1 MNTYEVLLQRDNG
14 YNKTVIVHDCMS
26 EDEASLLAESQYG
39 LPVLRVLWKR
49 RTDNNTFSDDDYNSM
64 ASPLNRSFAGFMG
77 GLGLLCIGAG
87 VIILIEFW
95 YLFVGGAIGYASWK
109 VFGFGNDKENK

>member
-14 YNKTVIVHDCMS
+14 YNKTVTVHDCYS

-49 RTDNNTFSDDDYNSM
+49 STNNNTFSDDDYNSM

-77 GLGLLCIGAG
+77 GLGLLCVGAG

-95 YLFVGGAIGYASWK
+95 YLFVIGGVGYAGYKAYNNSK
-109 VFGFGNDKENK
+109 